1 MLAHAV
7 LAVPSRKAI
16 HDCVAA
22 HAGAHLR
29 EVARRCD
36 LPLGTTLYHL
46 DCLERAGL
54 VVARRDGR
62 YKRYFTNVGVGRREK
77 EVLSLLRH
85 DAPRRIVYA
94 LLPGAP
100 MTQRE
105 LCAAI
110 GVSRS
115 TLSFHVNRLVAEQVV
130 ERQPARPESR
140 YALREP
146 DLVRGLLA
154 RYPDSLSPAD
164 ALRFGLAVAAAP
176 ALEGAVS

>member
-1 MLAHAV
+1 MLANSIFS
-7 LAVPSRKAI
+7 VPSRKAI

-29 EVARRCD
+29 EIARRCE

-62 YKRYFTNVGVGRREK
+62 YKRYFTHAGVGRREK
-77 EVLSLLRH
+77 EVLSMLRH

-94 LLPGAP
+94 LLPGSP

-105 LCAAI
+105 LCSAV

-115 TLSFHVNRLVAEQVV
+115 TLSFHVNRLVAEQIVA
-130 ERQPARPESR
+130 RQPARPEAR
-140 YALREP
+140 YALSEP

-154 RYPDSLSPAD
+154 RYQESLSPED
-164 ALRFGLAVAAAP
+164 ALRFGLGLAALP
-176 ALEGAVS
+176 MEQAVS